1 MILVSIFSDIVG
13 LYLFGVT
20 VILSLFSVLWTDGHI
35 PRHSWYWTAGDIL
48 VKDLLLSNINY
59 ALDHDDLYGLDWTEC
74 AVNPLGVVLSGNETD
89 HYILYYKKRL
99 KTMKNLLS
107 SWKWRY
113 LSRKWKVPVINS
125 LAISPLL
132 YLVSVIQIQFPC
144 RVIQEVK
151 HIVTDFIWNGKPPMI
166 AYVRNRPRALGPIG
180 RMGGRSLYSLSFFMV
195 HLVNLWRVDI
205 YQGVCRRVAGM
216 CWWPQFM
223 VTSSPITKWLAYC
236 RVQPDKKYLCSA
248 FQTNTR
254 DRRFNQSNIYSQ
266 WNNNNWF
273 GSERAVIH
281 KHNHKTRPS
290 RFNTMLG
297 SLVSIIKQLDK
308 NEVYSHS
315 GNTLLEVSRI

>member
-1 MILVSIFSDIVG
+1 MSWRSDGGCCHSRARADSPTHSG
-13 LYLFGVT
+13 LTGIGYE
-20 VILSLFSVLWTDGHI
+20 
-35 PRHSWYWTAGDIL
+35 
-48 VKDLLLSNINY
+48 
-59 ALDHDDLYGLDWTEC
+59 AL
-74 AVNPLGVVLSGNETD
+74 
-89 HYILYYKKRL
+89 
-99 KTMKNLLS
+99 
-107 SWKWRY
+107 
-113 LSRKWKVPVINS
+113 
-125 LAISPLL
+125 
-132 YLVSVIQIQFPC
+132 
-144 RVIQEVK
+144 
-151 HIVTDFIWNGKPPMI
+151 
-166 AYVRNRPRALGPIG
+166 
-180 RMGGRSLYSLSFFMV
+180 
-195 HLVNLWRVDI
+195 RVDI

-236 RVQPDKKYLCSA
+236 HVQPEKKYLCGA

-266 WNNNNWF
+266 SNNNWF